1 MHVYLSL
8 LVVIPLK
15 QEKPVSSMRQNKNTI
30 CALELEGLDSLNDV
44 QMNSAWRELQ
54 WVKLLWVELGDGW
67 WAVDQ

>member
-1 MHVYLSL
+1 
-8 LVVIPLK
+8 
-15 QEKPVSSMRQNKNTI
+15 MRQNKSTI

-54 WVKLLWVELGDGW
+54 WVKLLWVELGDVW